1 MHSERR
7 APTSARGVNAGGA
20 RRGRGRYVPL
30 APVGGAGLGAARSP
44 LRRRLL
50 PRLGGQDIAIDL
62 GTANTLV
69 FVRGEGIVA
78 SEPSVVAVD
87 TLSGAV
93 HAVGEEAQR
102 MIGRTPARITAVRPL
117 RHGVIA
123 DFEVTEKML
132 RHFMGR
138 VRGSRYARPR
148 VMMCA
153 PSGITGVERRAL
165 TEACVA
171 AGARSVHLIEEPLA
185 AAIGAGLAIEEPRAN
200 MVVDVGGGT
209 SEVAVISLGGIVV
222 SRSLRVG
229 GYDLDE
235 AAAAWLRSTHG
246 LAIGETTAERVKL
259 EVGSVA
265 PDHTDGYC
273 DVKGRDPVSGL
284 PRQVD
289 VASEEMRQALEGPVV
304 EIVAE
309 VKAAL
314 ERTPPELASDIPQRG
329 IVLAGGGALLRGF
342 AARLEQETHVP
353 TRLAES
359 PLTCVALGAGRALD
373 EIELLERASKGSG
386 SGLPGRRRRPG

>member
-1 MHSERR
+1 MTVIS
-7 APTSARGVNAGGA
+7 PLSANGFSS
-20 RRGRGRYVPL
+20 RRG
-30 APVGGAGLGAARSP
+30 APAARPGGGPAQSSR
-44 LRRRLL
+44 LQRLL
-50 PRLGGQDIAIDL
+50 PRRGGRDIAIDL

-87 TLSGAV
+87 TVSGEV

-102 MIGRTPARITAVRPL
+102 MIGRTPARISAVRPL

-123 DFEVTEKML
+123 DFEVTERML
-132 RHFMGR
+132 RYFMGR
-138 VRGSRYARPR
+138 VHRSRHARPR

-165 TEACVA
+165 TEACMA
-171 AGARSVHLIEEPLA
+171 AGARSVHLIEEPMA
-185 AAIGAGLAIEEPRAN
+185 AAIGAGLPIDEPRAS

-222 SRSLRVG
+222 SGSLKVG

-235 AAAAWLRSTHG
+235 AVAGWLRSTHG

-265 PDHTDGYC
+265 PDATDGETE
-273 DVKGRDPVSGL
+273 VKGRDPVTGL
-284 PRQVD
+284 PRQVR
-289 VASEEMRQALEGPVV
+289 VTSEEMRSALEGSVAEIVV
-304 EIVAE
+304 E
-309 VKAAL
+309 VKTAL
-314 ERTPPELASDIPQRG
+314 EETPPELSSDIPQQG

-342 AARLEQETHVP
+342 GERLQEETSVP
-353 TRLAES
+353 VRLTES
-359 PLTCVALGAGRALD
+359 PLTCVALGAGIALD
-373 EIELLERASKGSG
+373 ELDLLERTGH
-386 SGLPGRRRRPG
+386 

>member
-1 MHSERR
+1 MPARLDNPISL
-7 APTSARGVNAGGA
+7 PTELRGGSRG
-20 RRGRGRYVPL
+20 GRGS
-30 APVGGAGLGAARSP
+30 ARSP
-44 LRRRLL
+44 LFRRLL
-50 PRLGGQDIAIDL
+50 PRRGGRDIAIDL

-87 TLSGAV
+87 TVTGEV
-93 HAVGEEAQR
+93 HAVGDEAQR
-102 MIGRTPARITAVRPL
+102 MIGRTPARISAVRPL

-123 DFEVTEKML
+123 DFEVTERML
-132 RHFMGR
+132 RHFMAR
-138 VRGSRYARPR
+138 VHRSRHARPR

-153 PSGITGVERRAL
+153 PSGITDVERRAL
-165 TEACVA
+165 TEACGA
-171 AGARSVHLIEEPLA
+171 AGARSVYLIEEPLA
-185 AAIGAGLAIEEPRAN
+185 AAIGAGLPIDEPRAN

-235 AAAAWLRSTHG
+235 AVGARLRSNYG

-259 EVGSVA
+259 EVGGVV
-265 PDHTDGYC
+265 PDASEGHC
-273 DVKGRDPVSGL
+273 DVKGRDPISGL

-289 VASEEMRQALEGPVV
+289 VTSEQMRQALENPVT
-304 EIVAE
+304 EILAA

-314 ERTPPELASDIPQRG
+314 EETPPELASDIFQRG

-342 AARLEQETHVP
+342 AARLEQETNVP
-353 TRLAES
+353 VRMAED
-359 PLTCVALGAGRALD
+359 PLTCVALGAGLALD
-373 EIELLERASKGSG
+373 EMDLLERSDTAGG
-386 SGLPGRRRRPG
+386 GLPGLRRHST